1 MFIRVQDKII
11 NTNDISHIEVNIND
25 ARTIFIRMM
34 QGGNVPIALH
44 YKSAAEAKNT
54 IEWLTEV
61 LVDAE

>member
-11 NTNDISHIEVNIND
+11 NTNDISHIEVNNND
-25 ARTIFIRMM
+25 AKTIFIRMM
-34 QGGNVPIALH
+34 RGNATIALH
-44 YKSAAEAKNT
+44 YRSAAEAKNT